1 MKAID
6 MKDFGEADV
15 LQLQDAAEPDVRP
28 HDLLV
33 RNRAAGVNRADL
45 NQRRGAYGRAD
56 FGDSTLMGLEI
67 AGEVIAVGSEVQGYR
82 PGDRVMGIVGGGG
95 YAEVARIDYRMA
107 MPIPAGLDDIH
118 AGAIPEA
125 FVTAHEALL
134 HLGRLEPGEKVL
146 VHAGAS
152 GVGSAAIQLARA
164 LGAEVYAT
172 ADGAKAARVREFG
185 AGLVIDYKNE
195 DYAEAVARATGGRG
209 VDVIV
214 DFVGAPYLERNV
226 RSLADGGRLVQVGLM
241 GGKSATLPM
250 DRLLFGHLQIMGT
263 VMKSRP
269 PAVKQA
275 MVRRFRERWLDA
287 FARGDI
293 EPVIDSVFPL
303 ARAADAHRR
312 MEANLNVGKIML
324 DAS

>member
-15 LQLQDAAEPDVRP
+15 LQLQDVADPEIRP

-45 NQRRGAYGRAD
+45 NHRRGAYGRAD
-56 FGDSTLMGLEI
+56 FGDSVLPGLEI
-67 AGEVIAVGSEVQGYR
+67 AGEVVAVGDQVQGYR

-95 YAEVARIDYRMA
+95 YAELARIDYRMA
-107 MPIPAGLDDIH
+107 IPIPANLDFIQ
-118 AGAIPEA
+118 AGAIPEV
-125 FVTAHEALL
+125 FVTAHEAMM
-134 HLGRLEPGEKVL
+134 HLGRLEAGETVL

-164 LGAEVYAT
+164 LGAKVYAT
-172 ADGAKAARVREFG
+172 ADGAKAQRVREFG
-185 AGLVIDYKNE
+185 AELVIDYKNE
-195 DYAEAVARATGGRG
+195 DYAEAVARATGARG
-209 VDVIV
+209 VDVII

-226 RSLADGGRLVQVGLM
+226 RSLAAGGRLVQVGLM

-250 DRLLFGHLQIMGT
+250 DRLLFNHLQIMGT

-269 PAVKQA
+269 PEVKQA
-275 MVRRFRERWLDA
+275 MVRRFRDRWLDA
-287 FARGDI
+287 FASGAI
-293 EPVIDSVFPL
+293 KPIVDSVYPL
-303 ARAADAHRR
+303 AQAAEAHRR
-312 MEANLNVGKIML
+312 MEANLNIGKIML
-324 DAS
+324 DAG